1 MNTLP
6 PPLRGAPTWEG
17 DAFSR
22 PLKIAVIREELVALT
37 KDPLIA
43 VVLNQLVYWTQRVKD
58 FDLFLEEERRVNPEC
73 NVSSRHGWLYKTANE
88 LIEET
93 MLHIS
98 HPTMRKYLKFL
109 IEKGWLEERSNTVYK
124 WNKTTQ
130 YRVNLRKLQEDLFVR
145 GYALQGFSFPFS
157 TEDPPCE
164 KDEVL
169 SNVKNLQSDVKN
181 FPSNERNLHSNV
193 KNLHSYTY
201 TETTPKTTNRE
212 HTPGPLRG
220 SAREFSK
227 FDFQSLTV
235 SEKMIEVWTAHVS
248 QSVFHVTEERQ
259 RQLNSLLNTFFQN
272 EIVQWESFC
281 KRVKD
286 SPFLMGEGTRRWHVT
301 LDWVLSE
308 GNLLKIL
315 EGNFDDPDFL
325 TREKAEELK
334 QYDMDQTKEVL
345 DSIEDPLWKN
355 WCAQLIHS
363 PSFQGPISLGDL
375 RTISKAR
382 FVEMENNRLAWI
394 ESADTHTLSRIED
407 LRLELL
413 AIIQRTFPNARNIR
427 TRLSEDIHSINST
440 PLYSST
446 NNPTPQGEIH
456 A

>member
-1 MNTLP
+1 MNTL
-6 PPLRGAPTWEG
+6 PPLRGAPSWEG
-17 DAFSR
+17 DSSSR

-73 NVSSRHGWLYKTANE
+73 NISSRHGWVYKTAHE

-109 IEKGWLEERSNTVYK
+109 IEKGWLEERRNPVDK
-124 WNKTTQ
+124 WNKTIQ
-130 YRVNLRKLQEDLFVR
+130 YRVNLRKLQEDLFAR
-145 GYALQGFSFPFS
+145 GYALQGFSLPSS
-157 TEDPPCE
+157 TENPPCE
-164 KDEVL
+164 KDEIF
-169 SNVKNLQSDVKN
+169 SNVKNLHSDVKN
-181 FPSNERNLHSNV
+181 FPSEERNLHSSV

-201 TETTPKTTNRE
+201 TETTLKTTNRE
-212 HTPGPLRG
+212 HTHR
-220 SAREFSK
+220 ARDFSK
-227 FDFQSLTV
+227 FDF
-235 SEKMIEVWTAHVS
+235 SEKMIEMWTAHVG
-248 QSVFHVTEERQ
+248 QAVLHVTEERQ
-259 RQLNSLLNTFFQN
+259 RHLNSLLNTFFQN

-286 SPFLMGEGTRRWHVT
+286 SPFLMGEGARRWHVT

-315 EGNFDDPDFL
+315 EGNFDDPNFL
-325 TREKAEELK
+325 TREKAEEIK
-334 QYDMDQTKEVL
+334 QSHMDQMKEVL
-345 DSIEDPLWKN
+345 ESIEDPLWKN
-355 WCAQLIHS
+355 WCTQLIHS
-363 PSFQGPISLGDL
+363 SSFQGPISLCDL
-375 RTISKAR
+375 KAITKAR

-413 AIIQRTFPNARNIR
+413 AIIQRTFPNTRNIR
-427 TRLSEDIHSINST
+427 TRLMEDVHSIDST
-440 PLYSST
+440 PVFT
-446 NNPTPQGEIH
+446 PMNNPIPQGETH